1 MVTKVNKPV
10 VKAVKSVKL
19 APNAGLTHS
28 NVLKVKGGEY
38 ASILVCEGH
47 NVVELAKAK
56 RVPFKNLVLL
66 SLFVLNKALHQK
78 VSSRGY
84 VTIQTLKHVPA
95 SKDLVVTP
103 VDGQIKCAGV
113 SEFVVAEPTPKAV
126 QKTLKKVAKAEDKGI
141 KQLRKVA
148 GKVQKFS
155 DKAKKAEAKLQKI
168 AAKKAPAIGVIPP
181 AV

>member
-38 ASILVCEGH
+38 ACVLVTQGH
-47 NVVELAKAK
+47 SVVELPKAK
-56 RVPFKNLVLL
+56 RVPFKNLLLL

-84 VTIQTLKHVPA
+84 VTLQTLKHVPA

-103 VDGQIKCAGV
+103 VDGQIACAGV

-126 QKTLKKVAKAEDKGI
+126 QKTLKKLAKEEDKGI

-155 DKAKKAEAKLQKI
+155 EKAKKAETKLQKLTT
-168 AAKKAPAIGVIPP
+168 KKASTAGVTPTP
-181 AV
+181 V